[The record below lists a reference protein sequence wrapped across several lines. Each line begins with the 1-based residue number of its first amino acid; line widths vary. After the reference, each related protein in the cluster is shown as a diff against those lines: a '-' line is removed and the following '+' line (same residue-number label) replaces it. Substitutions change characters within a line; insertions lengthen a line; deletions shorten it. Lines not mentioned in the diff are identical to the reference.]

1 MSRIRAIYDIQYSRD
16 LEKKLF
22 AMGLDFTKQN
32 TTEVYE
38 VTWNFSLL
46 SNVLSIPAMKI
57 DGLVLKYGCD
67 RQQMTIINPAIC
79 KSFHLSTISE
89 ASTVSIH

>member
-38 VTWNFSLL
+38 VN
-46 SNVLSIPAMKI
+46 
-57 DGLVLKYGCD
+57 
-67 RQQMTIINPAIC
+67 
-79 KSFHLSTISE
+79 
-89 ASTVSIH
+89 

>member
-38 VTWNFSLL
+38 VNLKFLSL
-46 SNVLSIPAMKI
+46 SNVIHLPVVYPCYDI
-57 DGLVLKYGCD
+57 
-67 RQQMTIINPAIC
+67 RWN
-79 KSFHLSTISE
+79 SFEVWL
-89 ASTVSIH
+89 